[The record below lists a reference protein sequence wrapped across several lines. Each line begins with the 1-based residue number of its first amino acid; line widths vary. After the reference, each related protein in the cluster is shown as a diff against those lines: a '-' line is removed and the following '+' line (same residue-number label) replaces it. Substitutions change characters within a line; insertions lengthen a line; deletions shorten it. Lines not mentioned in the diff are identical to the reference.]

1 VAVAAIKP
9 VPAAI
14 ICRLDKPDPKSS
26 DMRRLCR
33 LTVND
38 W

>member
-1 VAVAAIKP
+1 MRLV

-14 ICRLDKPDPKSS
+14 ICRLDNPGPESS

-33 LTVND
+33 PTVND